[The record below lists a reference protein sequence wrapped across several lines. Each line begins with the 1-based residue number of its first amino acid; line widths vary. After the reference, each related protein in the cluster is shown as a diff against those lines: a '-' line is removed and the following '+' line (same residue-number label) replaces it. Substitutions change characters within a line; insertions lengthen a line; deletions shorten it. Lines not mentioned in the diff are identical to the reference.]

1 MIARIVNGYIQ
12 FGKLEFVR
20 IVYVMRE
27 SSSFNKIISELDKLE
42 NFSPKYKAELR
53 LLSKKIRKDFWNN
66 NDVNLLNLLVLANR
80 VIDRKYPNR
89 DVCTYGMLEDYIDV
103 IEMLGAIFVPKLTAE
118 YYEKLADEIQLENA
132 RVIIEKKWDIINSS
146 SDSEKSF
153 IEIFDD
159 VFSNTIDKH
168 DEEFFYPL
176 KKTDV
181 LCRVVNGWGHN
192 TDRFIPWPNKT
203 NNRWNPP
210 GRTYLYLSFSETPQT
225 YSDELSLNEYI
236 CLEEY
241 RAERGNKYSF
251 CLFEPLVKGKILDLS
266 YNDIELATI
275 KRSMDIHARDIKER
289 VLAEL
294 TADSEKVKHYIKNP
308 EELKKEIKNK
318 TEKYH
323 NRKVVEDAVA
333 KQYLKMVC
341 NTIYKK
347 VDEKDEVGKEK
358 AYKSFHVLSMYLE
371 SKGVTGIIYPC
382 TRTNKVV
389 GKNLVL
395 FNPADAKPI
404 GESIREVIY

>member
-1 MIARIVNGYIQ
+1 MHA
-12 FGKLEFVR
+12 
-20 IVYVMRE
+20 MRE
-27 SSSFNKIISELDKLE
+27 SSCFNKIIIELDKLE
-42 NFSPKYKAELR
+42 KFSPKYEAELR
-53 LLSKKIRKDFWNN
+53 LLSKKIRKDFWDN
-66 NDVNLLNLLVLANR
+66 NDANLLKLLLLANGI
-80 VIDRKYPNR
+80 VNKKYTDRN
-89 DVCTYGMLEDYIDV
+89 VCTYELLDDYIG
-103 IEMLGAIFVPKLTAE
+103 ILSKFGAIYVPKLTAD
-118 YYEKLADEIQLENA
+118 YYENLSDEIRLENA
-132 RVIIEKKWDIINSS
+132 RVIFEEKWDTINSS

-168 DEEFFYPL
+168 SEEFFYPL
-176 KKTDV
+176 TKTDI
-181 LCRVVNGWGHN
+181 LCRVVDGWGHN

-203 NNRWNPP
+203 QNRWNPP

-294 TADSEKVKHYIKNP
+294 TADSEKVKYYIKNP
-308 EELKKEIKNK
+308 EELKKEIKTK

-347 VDEKDEVGKEK
+347 VDEKDEIGKEK
-358 AYKSFHVLSMYLE
+358 AYKSFHVLSKYLE

-382 TRTNKVV
+382 TRTNKVL

-404 GESIREVIY
+404 GESIREIIY

>member
-1 MIARIVNGYIQ
+1 
-12 FGKLEFVR
+12 
-20 IVYVMRE
+20 MRE
-27 SSSFNKIISELDKLE
+27 SSCFNKIIIELDKLE
-42 NFSPKYKAELR
+42 KFSPKYEAELR
-53 LLSKKIRKDFWNN
+53 LLSKKIRKDFWDN
-66 NDVNLLNLLVLANR
+66 NDANLLKLLLLANGI
-80 VIDRKYPNR
+80 VDKKYTDRN
-89 DVCTYGMLEDYIDV
+89 DCTYELLDDYID
-103 IEMLGAIFVPKLTAE
+103 ILSKFGAIYVPKLTAD
-118 YYEKLADEIQLENA
+118 YYENLSDEIRLENA
-132 RVIIEKKWDIINSS
+132 RVIFEEKWDTINSS

-168 DEEFFYPL
+168 SEEFFYPL
-176 KKTDV
+176 TKTDI
-181 LCRVVNGWGHN
+181 LCRVVDGWGHN

-203 NNRWNPP
+203 KNNRWNPP

-251 CLFEPLVKGKILDLS
+251 CLFEPLVKGRILDLS

-294 TADSEKVKHYIKNP
+294 TADSEKVKYYIKNP
-308 EELKKEIKNK
+308 EELKKEIKTK

-347 VDEKDEVGKEK
+347 VDEKDEIGKEK
-358 AYKSFHVLSMYLE
+358 AYKSFHVLSKYLE

-382 TRTNKVV
+382 TRTNKVL

-404 GESIREVIY
+404 GESIREIIY

>member
-1 MIARIVNGYIQ
+1 
-12 FGKLEFVR
+12 
-20 IVYVMRE
+20 MRE
-27 SSSFNKIISELDKLE
+27 SSCFNKIIIELDKLE
-42 NFSPKYKAELR
+42 KFSPKYGAELR
-53 LLSKKIRKDFWNN
+53 LLSKKIRKDFWDN
-66 NDVNLLNLLVLANR
+66 NDANLLKLLLLANGI
-80 VIDRKYPNR
+80 VNKKYTDRN
-89 DVCTYGMLEDYIDV
+89 VCTYELLDDYID
-103 IEMLGAIFVPKLTAE
+103 ILSKYGAIYVPKLTAD
-118 YYEKLADEIQLENA
+118 YYENLSDEIRLENA

-146 SDSEKSF
+146 TDSEKSF
-153 IEIFDD
+153 LEIFDD

-168 DEEFFYPL
+168 SEEFFYPL
-176 KKTDV
+176 TKTDI
-181 LCRVVNGWGHN
+181 LCRVVDDWGHN

-203 NNRWNPP
+203 KNNRWNPP

-236 CLEEY
+236 CLEES

-294 TADSEKVKHYIKNP
+294 TADSEKVKYYIKNP
-308 EELKKEIKNK
+308 EELKKEIKTK

-347 VDEKDEVGKEK
+347 VDEKDEIGKEK
-358 AYKSFHVLSMYLE
+358 AYKSFHVLSKYLE

-382 TRTNKVV
+382 TRTNKVL

-404 GESIREVIY
+404 GESIREIIY

>member
-1 MIARIVNGYIQ
+1 
-12 FGKLEFVR
+12 
-20 IVYVMRE
+20 MRE
-27 SSSFNKIISELDKLE
+27 SSCFNKIIIELDKLE
-42 NFSPKYKAELR
+42 KFSPKYEAELR
-53 LLSKKIRKDFWNN
+53 LLSKKIRKDFWDS
-66 NDVNLLNLLVLANR
+66 NDANLLKLLVLANGI
-80 VIDRKYPNR
+80 VNKKYTDRN
-89 DVCTYGMLEDYIDV
+89 VCTYELLDDYID
-103 IEMLGAIFVPKLTAE
+103 ILSKFGAVYVPKLTAD
-118 YYEKLADEIQLENA
+118 YYENLSDEIRLENA

-146 SDSEKSF
+146 TDSEKSF
-153 IEIFDD
+153 LEIFDD
-159 VFSNTIDKH
+159 VFANCIDKH
-168 DEEFFYPL
+168 NAAFFYPL

-192 TDRFIPWPNKT
+192 TDRFIPWPNKAQ
-203 NNRWNPP
+203 NRWNPP
-210 GRTYLYLSFSETPQT
+210 GRTYLYLSFSETPQI
-225 YSDELSLNEYI
+225 YSNELSLNEYI

-241 RAERGNKYSF
+241 RAKRGEKYSF
-251 CLFEPLVKGKILDLS
+251 CLFEPLVQGNILDLS
-266 YNDIELATI
+266 YNDVELKEI
-275 KRSMDIHARDIKER
+275 IRSIDMHGRYIKEQ
-289 VLAEL
+289 VLLEL
-294 TADSEKVKHYIKNP
+294 TADSEKVKHYIKRP

-347 VDEKDEVGKEK
+347 VDEKDDAGKEK
-358 AYKSFHVLSMYLE
+358 AYKSFHVLSKYLE

-404 GESIREVIY
+404 GESIREIIY

>member
-1 MIARIVNGYIQ
+1 
-12 FGKLEFVR
+12 
-20 IVYVMRE
+20 MRE
-27 SSSFNKIISELDKLE
+27 SSCFNKIIIELDKLE
-42 NFSPKYKAELR
+42 KFSPKYEAELR
-53 LLSKKIRKDFWNN
+53 LLSKKIRKDFWDN
-66 NDVNLLNLLVLANR
+66 NDANLLKLLLLANGI
-80 VIDRKYPNR
+80 VNKKYTDRN
-89 DVCTYGMLEDYIDV
+89 VCTYELLDDYIG
-103 IEMLGAIFVPKLTAE
+103 ILSKFGAIYVPKLTAD
-118 YYEKLADEIQLENA
+118 YYENLSDEIRLENA
-132 RVIIEKKWDIINSS
+132 RVIFEEKWDTINSS

-168 DEEFFYPL
+168 SEEFFYPL
-176 KKTDV
+176 TKTDI
-181 LCRVVNGWGHN
+181 LCRVVDGWGHN

-203 NNRWNPP
+203 QNRWNPP

-294 TADSEKVKHYIKNP
+294 TADSEKVKYYIKNP
-308 EELKKEIKNK
+308 EELKKEIKTK

-347 VDEKDEVGKEK
+347 VDEKDEIGKEK
-358 AYKSFHVLSMYLE
+358 AYKSFHVLSKYLE

-382 TRTNKVV
+382 TRTNKVL

-404 GESIREVIY
+404 GESIREIIY

>member
-1 MIARIVNGYIQ
+1 
-12 FGKLEFVR
+12 
-20 IVYVMRE
+20 MRE
-27 SSSFNKIISELDKLE
+27 SSCFNKIIIELDKLE
-42 NFSPKYKAELR
+42 KFSPKYEAELR
-53 LLSKKIRKDFWNN
+53 LLSKKIRKDFWDN
-66 NDVNLLNLLVLANR
+66 NDANLLKLLLLANGI
-80 VIDRKYPNR
+80 VNKKYTDRN
-89 DVCTYGMLEDYIDV
+89 VCTYELLDDYID
-103 IEMLGAIFVPKLTAE
+103 ILSKYGAIYVPKLTAD
-118 YYEKLADEIQLENA
+118 YYENLSDEIRLENA

-146 SDSEKSF
+146 TDSEKSF
-153 IEIFDD
+153 LEIFDD

-168 DEEFFYPL
+168 SEEFFYPL
-176 KKTDV
+176 TKTDI
-181 LCRVVNGWGHN
+181 LCRVVDDWGHN

-203 NNRWNPP
+203 KNNRWNPP

-294 TADSEKVKHYIKNP
+294 TADSEKVKYYIKNP
-308 EELKKEIKNK
+308 EELKKEIKTK

-347 VDEKDEVGKEK
+347 VDEKDEIGKEK
-358 AYKSFHVLSMYLE
+358 AYKSFHVLSKYLE

-382 TRTNKVV
+382 TRTNKVL

-404 GESIREVIY
+404 GESIREIIY

>member
-1 MIARIVNGYIQ
+1 
-12 FGKLEFVR
+12 
-20 IVYVMRE
+20 MRE
-27 SSSFNKIISELDKLE
+27 SSCFNKIIIELDKLE
-42 NFSPKYKAELR
+42 KFSPKYEAELR
-53 LLSKKIRKDFWNN
+53 LLSKKIRKDFWDN
-66 NDVNLLNLLVLANR
+66 NDANLLKLLLLANGI
-80 VIDRKYPNR
+80 VDKKYTDRN
-89 DVCTYGMLEDYIDV
+89 DCTYELLDDYID
-103 IEMLGAIFVPKLTAE
+103 ILSKFGAIYVPKLTAD
-118 YYEKLADEIQLENA
+118 YYENLSDEIRLENA
-132 RVIIEKKWDIINSS
+132 RVIFEEKWDTINSS

-168 DEEFFYPL
+168 SEEFFYPL
-176 KKTDV
+176 TKTDI
-181 LCRVVNGWGHN
+181 LCRVVDGWGHN

-203 NNRWNPP
+203 KNNRWNPP

-251 CLFEPLVKGKILDLS
+251 CLFEPLVKGRILDLS

-294 TADSEKVKHYIKNP
+294 TADSEKVKYYIKNP
-308 EELKKEIKNK
+308 EELKKEIKTK

-347 VDEKDEVGKEK
+347 VDEKDEIGKEK
-358 AYKSFHVLSMYLE
+358 AYKSFHVLSKYLE
-371 SKGVTGIIYPC
+371 NKGVTGIIYPC
-382 TRTNKVV
+382 TRTNKVL

-404 GESIREVIY
+404 GESIREIIY

>member
-1 MIARIVNGYIQ
+1 MHA
-12 FGKLEFVR
+12 
-20 IVYVMRE
+20 MRE
-27 SSSFNKIISELDKLE
+27 SSCFNKIIIELDKLE
-42 NFSPKYKAELR
+42 KFSPKYEAELR
-53 LLSKKIRKDFWNN
+53 LLSKKIRKDFWDN
-66 NDVNLLNLLVLANR
+66 NDANLLKLLLLANGI
-80 VIDRKYPNR
+80 VNKKYTDRN
-89 DVCTYGMLEDYIDV
+89 VCTYELLDDYID
-103 IEMLGAIFVPKLTAE
+103 ILSKFGAIYVPKLTAD
-118 YYEKLADEIQLENA
+118 YYENLSDEIRLENA
-132 RVIIEKKWDIINSS
+132 RVIFEEKWDTINSS

-168 DEEFFYPL
+168 SEEFFYPL
-176 KKTDV
+176 TKTDI
-181 LCRVVNGWGHN
+181 LCRVVDGWGHN

-203 NNRWNPP
+203 KNNRWNPP

-294 TADSEKVKHYIKNP
+294 TADSEKVKYYIKNP
-308 EELKKEIKNK
+308 EELKKEIKTK

-347 VDEKDEVGKEK
+347 VDEKDEIGKEK
-358 AYKSFHVLSMYLE
+358 AYKSFHVLSKYLE

-382 TRTNKVV
+382 TRTNKVL

-404 GESIREVIY
+404 GESIREIIY

>member
-1 MIARIVNGYIQ
+1 MCKSNC
-12 FGKLEFVR
+12 
-20 IVYVMRE
+20 
-27 SSSFNKIISELDKLE
+27 FNKIILELDKLE
-42 NFSPKYKAELR
+42 KFSPKYEAELR

-66 NDVNLLNLLVLANR
+66 NDANLLKLLTLANGI
-80 VIDRKYPNR
+80 VNKKYPDR
-89 DVCTYGMLEDYIDV
+89 DVCTYELLNDYIG
-103 IEMLGAIFVPKLTAE
+103 ILEKFGAVYVPKLTAD
-118 YYEKLADEIQLENA
+118 YYENLSDEIRLENA
-132 RVIIEKKWDIINSS
+132 RVIIEDKWEIINSS
-146 SDSEKSF
+146 TDSEKSF
-153 IEIFDD
+153 LEIFDD
-159 VFSNTIDKH
+159 VFTNCIDKH
-168 DEEFFYPL
+168 NDAFFYPL

-192 TDRFIPWPNKT
+192 TDRFIPCPNKT
-203 NNRWNPP
+203 QNRWNPP
-210 GRTYLYLSFSETPQT
+210 GRTYLYLSFSETPQI
-225 YSDELSLNEYI
+225 YSNELSLNEYI

-241 RAERGNKYSF
+241 RAKRGEKYSF
-251 CLFEPLVKGKILDLS
+251 CLFEPLVQGNILDLS
-266 YNDIELATI
+266 YNDVELKEI
-275 KRSMDIHARDIKER
+275 IRSMDIHGKEIKNK

-294 TADSEKVKHYIKNP
+294 TADSEKVKHYIKHP

-347 VDEKDEVGKEK
+347 VDEKDDAGKEK
-358 AYKSFHVLSMYLE
+358 AYKSFHVLSLYLE

-395 FNPADAKPI
+395 FNTADAKPI
-404 GESIREVIY
+404 SESIREVIY